1 MNVYHADQGNEML
14 SIEIKES
21 ETTSNEATQQLQLL
35 PTLSAAVEPNQ
46 STTETSMPITACL
59 DLWSL

>member
-35 PTLSAAVEPNQ
+35 PTLSAAVESNQ